1 MIQIKVHAFKKINE
15 ISQKIEWVLVTFNP
29 KLLGN
34 FVDELM
40 AESRETYLQS
50 WFNFSPVIN
59 PVIKKDPQLTKNLQN
74 TYFFTFKSFYKT
86 SSFL

>member
-50 WFNFSPVIN
+50 WFNFSPIYQSCN
-59 PVIKKDPQLTKNLQN
+59 KKRPTTNKKSSEYLLF
-74 TYFFTFKSFYKT
+74 YF
-86 SSFL
+86 